1 MADNIPTWWFSDAE
15 RAAVYRVIHTR
26 RDIRS
31 TFLPTPLPDEVLW
44 RLLDAAAAA
53 PSVGFMQP
61 TEVVVVRDVETRRR
75 IQRHFEA
82 ANRAAAEVYTGDDR
96 AAYDA
101 LKLAAILD
109 TPLNVVFLCDTTTVR
124 GRGLGR
130 QTMPETAVFSTVC
143 AVQNFWLAARA
154 ENVGVGWV
162 SILEPAAVKS
172 ALSIPDHLT
181 LVAYLCVGYVSD
193 FPRQPELETKGWE
206 NARALTDMVH
216 LDVYGHPLPPPT
228 AILGTAS
235 NDNAHQHS

>member
-1 MADNIPTWWFSDAE
+1 MADDVPTWWFSDAE
-15 RAAVYRVIHTR
+15 RAAVYRAIHTR

-31 TFLPTPLPDEVLW
+31 TFLPTPMPDEVLW
-44 RLLDAAAAA
+44 RLLAAAAAA

-61 TEVVVVRDVETRRR
+61 TEIIVIRDVETRRR

-82 ANRAAAEVYTGDDR
+82 ANQAAAEVYTGDAR

-101 LKLAAILD
+101 LKLAAILE
-109 TPLNVVFLCDTTTVR
+109 TPLNAVFVCDTTTVR

-162 SILEPAAVKS
+162 SILEPPAVKS
-172 ALSIPDHLT
+172 ALNIPDHLT

-193 FPRQPELETKGWE
+193 FPPQPELETRGWE
-206 NARALTDMVH
+206 DARALADMVH
-216 LDVYGHPLPPPT
+216 LDVYGRPLPPPSVPLKPSQT
-228 AILGTAS
+228 DDGL
-235 NDNAHQHS
+235 

>member
-1 MADNIPTWWFSDAE
+1 MAGDAPAWRFSDAE
-15 RAAVYRVIHTR
+15 RAAVYRAIHAR

-31 TFLPTPLPDEVLW
+31 TFLLSPIPDDAVW
-44 RLLDAAAAA
+44 RLLGAAAAA

-61 TEVVVVRDVETRRR
+61 TEVIVIRDVEKRRR
-75 IQRHFEA
+75 IQRHFEVV
-82 ANRAAAEVYTGDDR
+82 NQAAAEAYVDDER

-109 TPLNVVFLCDTTTVR
+109 TPLNVVFTCDTTTTR

-154 ENVGVGWV
+154 ENIGVGWV
-162 SILEPAAVKS
+162 SILEPAAVK
-172 ALSIPDHLT
+172 AVLEIPDYLT

-193 FPRQPELETKGWE
+193 FPRQPELEAKGWE
-206 NARALTDMVH
+206 DARALAEMAY
-216 LDVYGHPLPPPT
+216 LDAYGRPLPPP
-228 AILGTAS
+228 ADAS
-235 NDNAHQHS
+235 GAAWNHDEP

>member
-1 MADNIPTWWFSDAE
+1 MAGDALAWRFSDAE
-15 RAAVYRVIHTR
+15 RAAVYRAIHTR

-31 TFLPTPLPDEVLW
+31 TFLSSPIPDDALW
-44 RLLDAAAAA
+44 RLLAAAAAA

-61 TEVVVVRDVETRRR
+61 TEVIVIRDVATRQR

-82 ANRAAAEVYTGDDR
+82 VNQSAAQVYTGDDR
-96 AAYDA
+96 AAYEA

-109 TPLNVVFLCDTTTVR
+109 TPLNVVFTCDTTTAR

-154 ENVGVGWV
+154 ENIGVGWV
-162 SILEPAAVKS
+162 SILEPDAIKS
-172 ALSIPDHLT
+172 VLKIPARVT

-206 NARALTDMVH
+206 DARSLTDMAY
-216 LDVYGHPLPPPT
+216 LDAYGCPLPPPAAT
-228 AILGTAS
+228 FTRNPEQPS
-235 NDNAHQHS
+235 